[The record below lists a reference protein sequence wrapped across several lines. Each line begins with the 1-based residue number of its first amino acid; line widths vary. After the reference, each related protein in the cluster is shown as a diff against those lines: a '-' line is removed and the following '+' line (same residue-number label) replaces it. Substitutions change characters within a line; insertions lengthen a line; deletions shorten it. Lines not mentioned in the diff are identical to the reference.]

1 MDLNFRLARST
12 GSLIPAS
19 LVQERSPDLARRAAR
34 VHPTV
39 TRLIAVLVMIA
50 SSALSAST
58 AIAAEQGWVKGDL
71 RLNVRTG
78 GGNEYRIIGTV
89 ATGDSVKVLARGTDW
104 IQVQTDDGK
113 VGWIPAGYVDA
124 TPPPSARLATAEAAA
139 ATLKSE
145 LETLRAETTQLR
157 ETNGALTANDDGQKK
172 ELEALTL
179 ENLQLRAVSRY
190 QEWLTGAALLGGGML
205 LGAWLH
211 SRSGSRRASS
221 RIRL

>member
-1 MDLNFRLARST
+1 MKLRLARST
-12 GSLIPAS
+12 GSWLS
-19 LVQERSPDLARRAAR
+19 G
-34 VHPTV
+34 
-39 TRLIAVLVMIA
+39 
-50 SSALSAST
+50 SSATLLVTALLASIVLGAT
-58 AIAAEQGWVKGDL
+58 GALAAEQGWVKGDL

-89 ATGDSVKVLARGTDW
+89 ATGDSVKVLSRGTDW
-104 IQVQTDDGK
+104 IQVQTADGK
-113 VGWIPAGYVDA
+113 VGWIPAGYVEA
-124 TPPPSARLATAEAAA
+124 TPPAAARLATAEADVAS
-139 ATLKSE
+139 LKSE
-145 LETLRAETTQLR
+145 LEKLRSETTQLR
-157 ETNGALTANDDGQKK
+157 ESNGALTANDDGQKK

-211 SRSGSRRASS
+211 SRSGTRRGSS

>member
-1 MDLNFRLARST
+1 MDLNFRLAHST
-12 GSLIPAS
+12 GSLISGALAAS
-19 LVQERSPDLARRAAR
+19 PKSWLKTGR
-34 VHPTV
+34 T
-39 TRLIAVLVMIA
+39 AVLAIA
-50 SSALSAST
+50 TLLVASIPLAAT
-58 AIAAEQGWVKGDL
+58 DAFAAEQGWIKGDL

-104 IQVQTDDGK
+104 IQVQTTDAK
-113 VGWIPAGYVDA
+113 VGWIPAGYVEA
-124 TPPPSARLATAEAAA
+124 TPPPSARLATAEADVAA
-139 ATLKSE
+139 LKSE
-145 LETLRAETTQLR
+145 LEKLRSETTQLR
-157 ETNGALTANDDGQKK
+157 ESNGALTANDDGQKK

-190 QEWLTGAALLGGGML
+190 QEWLTGAGLLGGGML

>member
-12 GSLIPAS
+12 GSLISGS
-19 LVQERSPDLARRAAR
+19 LESVRKAVGTTVLA
-34 VHPTV
+34 
-39 TRLIAVLVMIA
+39 
-50 SSALSAST
+50 T
-58 AIAAEQGWVKGDL
+58 AILLLVSITLGATGAFAAEQGWVKGDL

-89 ATGDSVKVLARGTDW
+89 ATGDSVKILTRGTDW

-113 VGWIPAGYVDA
+113 VGWIPDGYVEA
-124 TPPPSARLATAEAAA
+124 TPPPSVRLATAEADAA
-139 ATLKSE
+139 ALKNE
-145 LETLRAETTQLR
+145 LEKLRAETTQLR
-157 ETNGALTANDDGQKK
+157 ESNGALTANDDGQKK

-205 LGAWLH
+205 VGAWLH

>member
-1 MDLNFRLARST
+1 MDLILRLARST
-12 GSLIPAS
+12 GSWLCGSSA
-19 LVQERSPDLARRAAR
+19 
-34 VHPTV
+34 TV
-39 TRLIAVLVMIA
+39 LSAVLLASIA
-50 SSALSAST
+50 LGAT
-58 AIAAEQGWVKGDL
+58 AAFAAEQAWIKGDL

-104 IQVQTDDGK
+104 IQVQTEDGK
-113 VGWIPAGYVDA
+113 VGWIPAGYVEA
-124 TPPPSARLATAEAAA
+124 TPPPSARLATAEADVAS
-139 ATLKSE
+139 LKSE
-145 LETLRAETTQLR
+145 LEKLRTETTALR
-157 ETNGALTANDDGQKK
+157 ESNGALTANDDDQKK

-179 ENLQLRAVSRY
+179 ENLQLHAVSRY

-211 SRSGSRRASS
+211 SRSGTRRGSS